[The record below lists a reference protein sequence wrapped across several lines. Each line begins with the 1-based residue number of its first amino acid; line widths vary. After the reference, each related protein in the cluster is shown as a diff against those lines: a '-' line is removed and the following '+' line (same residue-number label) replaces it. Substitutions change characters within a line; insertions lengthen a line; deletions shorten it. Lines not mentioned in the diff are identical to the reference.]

1 MVEEWIVVRRG
12 WLVRGFL
19 DALTIGGPGGA
30 PRPIELQAHDPLRY
44 VGDMLAWV
52 HQALPSEREAAQ
64 TLFAKCS
71 NIGKG
76 DDCFDKQF
84 RCLFVSGNSGV
95 CLMCH
100 LILSKS
106 LANAKSSMHLFLYSY
121 TLFA

>member
-1 MVEEWIVVRRG
+1 MHFPSSLVVEEWVVVRRG

-64 TLFAKCS
+64 SLFAKCS
-71 NIGKG
+71 NLGELK
-76 DDCFDKQF
+76 D
-84 RCLFVSGNSGV
+84 N
-95 CLMCH
+95 
-100 LILSKS
+100 
-106 LANAKSSMHLFLYSY
+106 
-121 TLFA
+121 

>member
-1 MVEEWIVVRRG
+1 MVYENTENHSFCVRDMPDTHSKCELLNSLVVEEWVVVRRG

-71 NIGKG
+71 NIGG
-76 DDCFDKQF
+76 YFL
-84 RCLFVSGNSGV
+84 LF
-95 CLMCH
+95 
-100 LILSKS
+100 
-106 LANAKSSMHLFLYSY
+106 
-121 TLFA
+121 

>member
-1 MVEEWIVVRRG
+1 MFTSHRMQMLRLSSLVVEEWVVVRRG

-64 TLFAKCS
+64 TLFAKCTNLGEILDPLIS
-71 NIGKG
+71 
-76 DDCFDKQF
+76 
-84 RCLFVSGNSGV
+84 LFFSPCGGFV
-95 CLMCH
+95 
-100 LILSKS
+100 
-106 LANAKSSMHLFLYSY
+106 AP
-121 TLFA
+121 